1 MSQPHHLFNLFAS
14 ITNLC
19 LISLQTYFF
28 GILQGQ
34 EFVLSCLCDVE
45 QNKLHINPFP
55 NKPLF
60 LRVCSTSL
68 LKTLYT
74 RTEQFLLFPQ
84 WGKGEI
90 ARYEEFLFSSPPP
103 PPPPPVFSTCL
114 ENFLPLS
121 SCSKLSSANSL
132 SLEESQ
138 CVVWERVNSAF
149 TSVSNL

>member
-19 LISLQTYFF
+19 LISLQRYFF

-103 PPPPPVFSTCL
+103 PPSVFYLYGELSATLFMFKIVVCELSQFGRVSMCCL
-114 ENFLPLS
+114 G
-121 SCSKLSSANSL
+121 KG
-132 SLEESQ
+132 
-138 CVVWERVNSAF
+138 
-149 TSVSNL
+149 